1 MTTIER
7 LSSPPTDRD
16 LADLAELLVDAV
28 ADGAA
33 VSFLQPLTHEQAA
46 AWWQKTLT
54 PNGNTVLV
62 ARDGGRI
69 VGSVQLHPAWAPNQ
83 PHRADVAKLL
93 VHRAQR
99 RAGLG
104 ARLMRAIEDEAK
116 AQGRWL
122 LVLDCR
128 AGGPAE
134 RLYERL
140 GWVRVGAIPDYAI
153 DADRAGRHATV
164 VFYRDLRTTG

>member
-7 LSSPPTDRD
+7 LSSPPAERD
-16 LADLAELLVDAV
+16 VADLAALIVDAV

-33 VSFLQPLTHEQAA
+33 VSFLQPLTHEQAV

-62 ARDGGRI
+62 ARAGGCI

-83 PHRADVAKLL
+83 PHRADIAKLL
-93 VHRAQR
+93 VHRSHR

-104 ARLMRAIEDEAK
+104 AQLMRAIEAEAK

-164 VFYRDLRTTG
+164 VFYRDLRVSG